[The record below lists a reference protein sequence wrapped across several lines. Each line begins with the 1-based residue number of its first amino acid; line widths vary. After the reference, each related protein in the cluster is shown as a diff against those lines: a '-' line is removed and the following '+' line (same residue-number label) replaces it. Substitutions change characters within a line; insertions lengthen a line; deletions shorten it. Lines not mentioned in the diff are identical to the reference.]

1 MKRLTVIAALVL
13 FFAPMHVTAQTTDDQ
28 QKMDYT
34 RGSGFVI
41 RPELNNGL
49 LATLGYQIN
58 PYIMLEGSL
67 GFDLTGYAVMITII
81 GARAYT
87 SGKPWAAF
95 FDYRVGAES
104 VSGYSITRHSIVV
117 GAAYKDFDFGAGA
130 IFGTDGTT
138 SGTALSISIGYNIR
152 CYKHR

>member
-1 MKRLTVIAALVL
+1 MKRLTVIAVL
-13 FFAPMHVTAQTTDDQ
+13 ILFLASMQANAQTTDDQ

-58 PYIMLEGSL
+58 PYVMLEGSL
-67 GFDLTGYAVMITII
+67 GFDLSGSAAMTTVI
-81 GARAYT
+81 GVRAYT
-87 SGKPWAAF
+87 SSKPWAAF

-104 VSGYSITRHSIVV
+104 VSGYSITRHTIVA
-117 GAAYKDFDFGAGA
+117 GAAYKDFDFGAGV

-138 SGTALSISIGYNIR
+138 SVTGLSISIGYNIR